1 MVLRIGND
9 SVVFVLDD
17 TINGGFDCDTIRDMA
32 ESYLQGREIHGE
44 EVLEIRTF
52 HRGGKQMV
60 FATYVPDRT
69 CKELYCF
76 ADALALLDAYE
87 SDNRSL
93 KGELLCYRDTYYA
106 ALFEKTSHSLS
117 EYANVVENAKNYYL
131 FLLEHGTMVSRDFV
145 FPKNAGRNWGH
156 G

>member
-9 SVVFVLDD
+9 SVVFIVDE
-17 TINGGFDCDTIRDMA
+17 TITGVMDCAAIRGMA
-32 ESYLQGREIHGE
+32 ESYLHDRERHGD

-52 HRGGKQMV
+52 YRGGKQMV

-69 CKELYCF
+69 CKELYSF
-76 ADALALLDAYE
+76 ADTFALLDAFE

-131 FLLEHGTMVSRDFV
+131 FLSEHGTMVSRDFV